1 MGHWRSID
9 LQLQKRQFA
18 LQARAKNRATYT
30 LPVRLNRAK
39 SGFISGFSLLSL
51 YIFRLQ
57 IPFVILDLV
66 FALPLESAVPAKP
79 RDNPTAA
86 DPG

>member
-1 MGHWRSID
+1 MGSGGLID
-9 LQLQKRQFA
+9 LQPQKCQFA
-18 LQARAKNRATYT
+18 LQARAKNRAAYT
-30 LPVRLNRAK
+30 LSARLNRAK
-39 SGFISGFSLLSL
+39 SGLISGFSLLSL

-57 IPFVILDLV
+57 IPFIILDLV